1 MLVIIILESDFGLLN
16 PSCSDII
23 LQQCLYLHTK
33 LDVSKAVD
41 TGWFPRR
48 RNVARMCRCGG
59 SDIPRRRE
67 WLGCICVAVTHAQR
81 PTDARTARSALHVE
95 QEEKQRQA
103 ANQERLLAIP
113 KPQLRSKQGEAC
125 QIERALFSWK
135 LDGFGHACLV
145 LKPKKSSQYP
155 AFKHCKMKGVSGN
168 KKERETEK
176 QGNSCRCAYSQPGK
190 PPNVSVKSTELMH
203 ANVSDCVITVT

>member
-1 MLVIIILESDFGLLN
+1 
-16 PSCSDII
+16 
-23 LQQCLYLHTK
+23 
-33 LDVSKAVD
+33 
-41 TGWFPRR
+41 
-48 RNVARMCRCGG
+48 MCRCGG

-67 WLGCICVAVTHAQR
+67 WLGCIYVAVTHAQR
-81 PTDARTARSALHVE
+81 PTDARTAWSALHVE

-168 KKERETEK
+168 KKEREREK
-176 QGNSCRCAYSQPGK
+176 QGNSCRSAYSQPGK
-190 PPNVSVKSTELMH
+190 PPNSHKSLLSSRYLHSPGLRWLQPMEASWARGLGWAAPRFLIH
-203 ANVSDCVITVT
+203 RNCEIINVYCFKPCVTCYTVMDKLTQRK